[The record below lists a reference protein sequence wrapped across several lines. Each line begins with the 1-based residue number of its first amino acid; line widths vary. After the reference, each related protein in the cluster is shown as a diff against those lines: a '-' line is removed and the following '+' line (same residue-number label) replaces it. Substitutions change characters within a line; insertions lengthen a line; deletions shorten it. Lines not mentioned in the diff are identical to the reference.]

1 MTWVLLVVWDVFHIA
16 IVHIHST
23 PPAAP
28 LHTACKVGNKARNF
42 KCNTR
47 IWNSSNLR
55 QPGNYSFA
63 DGKLSE
69 RNGKMNHRRCGI
81 GVKATRLRQNFSV
94 TNPGPA
100 FVFYSPLTS
109 KILCLNFGFIKM
121 EKQC

>member
-1 MTWVLLVVWDVFHIA
+1 MTWVLVVNSLRFFHITV
-16 IVHIHST
+16 VHSLL
-23 PPAAP
+23 PPQQ
-28 LHTACKVGNKARNF
+28 TACKVGNKASDF

-69 RNGKMNHRRCGI
+69 GNGKMNHKRCGI
-81 GVKATRLRQNFSV
+81 GVKAPRHRQIFSV

-100 FVFYSPLTS
+100 FFFS
-109 KILCLNFGFIKM
+109 
-121 EKQC
+121 